1 MIRLLSA
8 CLILGATGLACSRHE
23 TLVFSSDPKLAQVQK
38 SISDGNYDE
47 AVNEAKELGASVPL
61 SASASQA
68 LYLEAYSM
76 VYGWGDFHQAARVLH
91 QLLDEDPKGSLG
103 LSAQRLLADSDY
115 WQGNYLRA
123 IREYEKLLSEPD
135 QQVQDY
141 SNFQIANCLLLKNK
155 VGDAITAYR
164 AIVDKDSPRRSAEMA
179 QMMIANI
186 YLKIQNP
193 VQAKT
198 EFQKLMS
205 FTKNKAFQEDA
216 QSSLRQIDG
225 QEPFRKPT
233 GGTE

>member
-1 MIRLLSA
+1 MIRSLSA
-8 CLILGATGLACSRHE
+8 CLILGVMSFACSRHE
-23 TLVFSSDPKLAQVQK
+23 TLGLSSDPKIAQIQK
-38 SISDGNYDE
+38 SIADGNYDE
-47 AVNEAKELGASVPL
+47 AVSETKEMGVQVPL
-61 SASASQA
+61 SPLTQQA
-68 LYLEAYSM
+68 LYLEAYCM
-76 VYGWGDFHQAARVLH
+76 VYGWGDFHQATRVLH

-103 LSAQRLLADSDY
+103 LSAERLLADSDY

-123 IREYEKLLSEPD
+123 TREYGKLLSQSD
-135 QQVQDY
+135 QEVQDY
-141 SNFQIANCLLLKNK
+141 SNLQIANCLLLKNK

-216 QSSLRQIDG
+216 QTNLREIDA
-225 QEPFRKPT
+225 QEPFKKPT